1 MLREIRYRLRGLVV
15 PVIFMA
21 LTYYFGWNAVHG
33 QSGLEAQV
41 AQRAQLQAQQQH
53 ADQTHKELILWQ
65 TRVAALS
72 NNAIQPDMLNMEAR
86 NVLNLADPNDLVV
99 DLPTQPKS

>member
-1 MLREIRYRLRGLVV
+1 MKYRLRGVVV

-41 AQRAQLQAQQQH
+41 VQRAQLQQAQAAEDKIHSQ
-53 ADQTHKELILWQ
+53 LVLWQ

-72 NNAIQPDMLNMEAR
+72 NQSVEPDELNEQAR
-86 NVLNLADPNDLVV
+86 QVLNLADPNDMVV
-99 DLPTQPKS
+99 DLTANQKF